1 MTIVNQPQ
9 LLLIDD
15 DLELCELLQEYLTS
29 QGFTLTIANDGE
41 AGLAEARQ
49 KQ

>member
-9 LLLIDD
+9 LLLIYD
-15 DLELCELLQEYLTS
+15 DLELCELLQKY
-29 QGFTLTIANDGE
+29 LTIANDGE